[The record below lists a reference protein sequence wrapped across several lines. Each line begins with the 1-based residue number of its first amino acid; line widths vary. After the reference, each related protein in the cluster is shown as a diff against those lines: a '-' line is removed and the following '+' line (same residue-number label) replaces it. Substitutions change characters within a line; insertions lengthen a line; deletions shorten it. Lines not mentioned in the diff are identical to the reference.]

1 VKFKLVYLR
10 IVNLQ
15 INSIAPRLFC
25 PKNLLSVL
33 IVNAINIF
41 SSSMMTDQVSDP
53 CKACKVVVFVFGELQ
68 NQSCVPGA
76 ADVSL
81 QSVQTDLSA
90 LSDS

>member
-1 VKFKLVYLR
+1 VNLH

-15 INSIAPRLFC
+15 LNSTAPCLCC
-25 PKNLLSVL
+25 PYNLLRVL
-33 IVNAINIF
+33 ILSALNTF
-41 SSSMMTDQVSDP
+41 SSSMMTDQVSNP

-68 NQSCVPGA
+68 NHSCVPGA

-90 LSDS
+90 VSGS